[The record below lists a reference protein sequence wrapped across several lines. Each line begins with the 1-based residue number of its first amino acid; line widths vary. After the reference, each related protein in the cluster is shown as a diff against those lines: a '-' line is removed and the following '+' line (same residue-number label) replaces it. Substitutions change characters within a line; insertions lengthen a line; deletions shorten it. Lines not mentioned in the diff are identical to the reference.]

1 MAFEPKSE
9 TDKIRHAEVLQS
21 LGELDTNHDARIQAV
36 HVALPGVLWAVV
48 LIGAVVN
55 IGISYLFWMQNLWLH
70 ALLILAFASAL
81 AILIFLIAAM
91 DNPFR
96 GEFSVSPDAF
106 QYVLDHVMSRSLSG
120 LLESSAL
127 IASRFAIAKC

>member
-1 MAFEPKSE
+1 MPDLSDQVLEQFENKVMAFDPKSE
-9 TDKIRHAEVLQS
+9 TDKIRHGEVLQS
-21 LGELDTNHDARIQAV
+21 LGELDTNHDLRIQAV

-55 IGISYLFWMQNLWLH
+55 IGISYFFWIDNIRLH
-70 ALLILAFASAL
+70 ALLVIAFASAL
-81 AILIFLIAAM
+81 AMLIFLTAAM

-106 QYVLDHVMSRSLSG
+106 QYVLDHVMKNG
-120 LLESSAL
+120 
-127 IASRFAIAKC
+127 KGN